1 MSYIESYLN
10 TISSNEIRESVVKTS
25 NELVDNITA
34 RFDFT
39 AQLNCL
45 LLGNVQ
51 SGKTGQMLG
60 AISLMAD
67 KGYRFFILL
76 TTDNIDLQRQT
87 YNRVKEAL
95 LEFNVISE
103 KDEVL
108 FEKTRLTKPTV
119 IVLKKNNKVLKKWKD
134 ILVNTNVCHGLTM
147 VIFDDEADAASLNTK
162 INSNKVSPINCSLS
176 LIKETSTSSV
186 YVEVTATPQAVLL
199 QSLFSGWK
207 PSFVTYF
214 KPGSKYLGGN
224 YFFTDPTSYCAKF
237 TEDNE
242 LDVIIADDDTI
253 IPDGLRDSILTFLAV
268 CAYKKIKGE
277 SNCNFMIHPN
287 VKIDVHNKFVT
298 RVQDFLNLLEV
309 SQNEI
314 GYDRVLKQIWADLQ
328 HTKPDFPY
336 YDDIKE
342 GISEILENT
351 EIMVVPLNSRSFVCR
366 DSTNPDA
373 LDLAKGFNIVIGGNT
388 LGRGITFPHLQT
400 VYYCRSAKRMQ
411 ADTFW
416 QHSRIFGYD
425 REKEL
430 VRIFIPKALYKFF
443 TELNKSNEM
452 LIEQV
457 TQGLEKMQIILPSEI
472 SPTRKNVLDTQYLN
486 AIIGGMNFFAS
497 EPIDQHTYEIDNI
510 ISTFEDANS
519 VSTDKETI
527 VKLLKLVGSSDEQ
540 DFSSSKYI
548 SCVHALCAKRPS
560 VKLRLIIRK
569 NKDIS
574 KGTGTLLSE
583 NDRKLGS
590 QFEDEIVLTLYRVNG
605 DVSKGWNGKPLWIPN
620 IKFPRNICFY
630 DMFENCQ

>member
-1 MSYIESYLN
+1 MSYIDSYLN
-10 TISSNEIRESVVKTS
+10 TLSSFELRESVVNTS
-25 NELVDNITA
+25 NELVDNISTK
-34 RFDFT
+34 FDFCE
-39 AQLNCL
+39 QLNCL

-67 KGYRFFILL
+67 KGYRLFLLL

-87 YNRVKEAL
+87 YNRVKASL
-95 LEFNVISE
+95 LDFNVISE
-103 KDEVL
+103 KEEVL
-108 FEKTRLTKPTV
+108 FEQVKLSKPTV
-119 IVLKKNNKVLKKWKD
+119 IVLKKNTRVLKKWKD
-134 ILVNTNVCHGLTM
+134 ILVNTNVCHGLPL

-162 INSNKVSPINCSLS
+162 VNANKVSPINRKLS
-176 LIKETSTSSV
+176 LIKGTSTSSV

-199 QSLFSGWK
+199 QSLVSGWR

-214 KPGSKYLGGN
+214 KPGSQYLGGN
-224 YFFTDPTSYCAKF
+224 FFFSDPTSYCAKF

-242 LDVIIADDDTI
+242 LDKIIADDDTVT
-253 IPDGLRDSILTFLAV
+253 PDGLRDSILTFLAV
-268 CAYKKIKGE
+268 CAYKKMKGE

-298 RVQDFLNLLEV
+298 RVQEFLNLLEV
-309 SQNEI
+309 SQNEK
-314 GYDRVLKQIWADLQ
+314 GYDKALRAIWADLQ

-336 YDDIKE
+336 YEDIKE

-351 EIMVVPLNSRSFVCR
+351 EIMVVPLNSKSFVCR

-373 LDLAKGFNIVIGGNT
+373 LDLSKGFNIVIGGNT

-430 VRIFIPKALYKFF
+430 VRIYIPKPLYKFF

-457 TQGLEKMQIILPSEI
+457 TQGLDNLQIILPSDI
-472 SPTRKNVLDTQYLN
+472 SPTRKNVLDTRSLN

-497 EPIDQHTYEIDNI
+497 EPTDQFTNEIDSL
-510 ISTFEDANS
+510 ISTIEESRS
-519 VSTDKETI
+519 VPTDKETM
-527 VKLLKLVGSSDEQ
+527 VKLLQLVGSSDEQ
-540 DFSSSKYI
+540 DFSSPKYI
-548 SCVHALCAKRPS
+548 ACVHALCAKRPS

-569 NKDIS
+569 DRDIS

-590 QFEDEIVLTLYRVNG
+590 QFDDEIVLTLYRVKG
-605 DVSKGWNGKPLWIPN
+605 ETSKGWNGKPLWIPN
-620 IKFPRNICFY
+620 IKFPKNICFY
-630 DMFENCQ
+630 DTFENIQ

>member
-162 INSNKVSPINCSLS
+162 INSNKVSPINRSLS

-351 EIMVVPLNSRSFVCR
+351 EIMVVPLNSKSFVCR

-457 TQGLEKMQIILPSEI
+457 TQELEKLQIILPSEI

-569 NKDIS
+569 NRDIS

>member
-119 IVLKKNNKVLKKWKD
+119 IVLKKNNKALKKWKD

-162 INSNKVSPINCSLS
+162 INSNKVSPINRSLS

-351 EIMVVPLNSRSFVCR
+351 EIMVVPLNSKSFVCR

-457 TQGLEKMQIILPSEI
+457 TQGLEKLQIILPSEI

-569 NKDIS
+569 NRDIS